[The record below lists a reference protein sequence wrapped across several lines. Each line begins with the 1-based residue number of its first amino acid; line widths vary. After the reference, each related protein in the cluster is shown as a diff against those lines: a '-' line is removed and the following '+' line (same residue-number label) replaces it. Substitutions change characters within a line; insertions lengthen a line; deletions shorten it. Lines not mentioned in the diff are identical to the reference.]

1 MLCRRG
7 AVAAVVLALICVA
20 MQRATWAQSSSKDVI
35 RIVIPFA
42 PAGSADVLA
51 RLLQPSL
58 QEALK
63 QTVIVENR
71 AGAAS
76 NIGTAEVARAKPDG
90 LTLLITTSA
99 FVVNPG
105 LYKDVPYDFAKDFAP
120 IGLLPVAPN
129 VFAVTPKQGGVDSV
143 SDLIARAKA
152 EPQKFNYSSPG
163 NGTAP
168 QLTMELFKLETEAEI
183 TNIPYNGGGPA
194 TAALMGGTVEV
205 LSTALPGAQAQI
217 RAGAMKGIALTTAQR
232 WPTLPDVPTFKELG
246 YPDIDLNTEHF
257 FLAPAGTPPAVIERL
272 SKTVLAILAR
282 DDVKQRL
289 VDLGLLP
296 IAEGPEAAKAR
307 IAKEVAFY
315 KDLIAKAKIPQIQ

>member
-7 AVAAVVLALICVA
+7 AVAAIVLAPICVA
-20 MQRATWAQSSSKDVI
+20 TQRAAWAQGSSKDVI

-76 NIGTAEVARAKPDG
+76 NIGTSEVARAKPDG

-105 LYKDVPYDFAKDFAP
+105 LYKDVPYDFAKDFVP

-129 VFAVTPKQGGVDSV
+129 VFAVTPKQGGIDSV
-143 SDLIARAKA
+143 SDLIARAEA

-168 QLTMELFKLETEAEI
+168 QLTMELFKLETGAEI

-289 VDLGLLP
+289 VELGLLP
-296 IAEGPEAAKAR
+296 VAEGPEAAKAR

-315 KDLIAKAKIPQIQ
+315 KDLIAKARIPQIQ